1 MKGIT
6 KKINSQKGGFLN
18 SFRRLM
24 AAGLPL
30 MKNALTSLAKNTLV
44 LLGLMTGASATN
56 AAIKKKIFGSGHPS
70 EVALIF

>member
-18 SFRRLM
+18 SFRWLM

-30 MKNALTSLAKNTLV
+30 MKNALTPLAKNTLV
-44 LLGLMTGASATN
+44 LLGLMTAASATN
-56 AAIKKKIFGSGHPS
+56 AAIKKKIFGSGHAS